1 MKPIQPIMSDVV
13 VKLVRPAPL
22 SAEKVLFAWRT
33 AVGAALARVTV
44 VRLRSDGCLL
54 VRLQDERW
62 RPELERAGPLVRER
76 LTAFLGP
83 DVLRDVKLVGEPIPA
98 RRRASRS
105 GTSSRRPASQA
116 ATGPAVEPTRA
127 PASTRRRTR

>member
-13 VKLVRPAPL
+13 ARLVRPAPL

-33 AVGAALARVTV
+33 AVGPAIARVTV

-54 VRLQDERW
+54 VSLQDERW
-62 RPELERAGPLVRER
+62 RPELERAGSLVRER
-76 LTAFLGP
+76 LTAVLGA
-83 DVLRDVKLVGEPIPA
+83 DVLRDVKLVAEPVPV
-98 RRRASRS
+98 RRRPSRS
-105 GTSSRRPASQA
+105 RASSVRPSPPA